1 MTWTLIPAERLVHE
15 VPGNFR
21 GPEVIAALNN
31 NLDAIWTGKLGIDDG
46 LAATVEALDKVLALS
61 R

>member
-1 MTWTLIPAERLVHE
+1 MHE